1 MLRSRIWRGNTVCA
15 VRRRHVMQGTSS
27 IATDALPEG
36 LVEAQMELNKEK
48 SYGTRSLKNFTRRLE
63 RDQTVSST
71 HKFEDDGHAPSRP
84 HCRLALIA

>member
-1 MLRSRIWRGNTVCA
+1 MLCSRIWRGNTVCA
-15 VRRRHVMQGTSS
+15 VRRRHVMQGTSRS
-27 IATDALPEG
+27 PDALPEG
-36 LVEAQMELNKEK
+36 LVEAQMELNKER

>member
-1 MLRSRIWRGNTVCA
+1 MH
-15 VRRRHVMQGTSS
+15 RHVMQGTSS